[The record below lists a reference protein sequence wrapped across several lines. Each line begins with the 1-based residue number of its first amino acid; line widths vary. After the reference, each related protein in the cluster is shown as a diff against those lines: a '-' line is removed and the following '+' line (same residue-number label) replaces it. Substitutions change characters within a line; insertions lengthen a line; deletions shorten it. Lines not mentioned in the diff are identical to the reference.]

1 MDRREL
7 ILGMGL
13 VLASAGCARVAP
25 SAVGAASATPTAA
38 PLLVGSD
45 GSVVSD
51 ALATLCVGALVSSGV
66 PATTTVVGVADVV
79 PSVESGAVSVF
90 PVFAATTLSGLSTGD
105 EPVAPDEVVAN
116 LATLL
121 DPGIAV
127 IRPSRVDGHLVY
139 AVSQKTARAGI
150 TSLSDLS
157 DLSAPAAV
165 ATLVGPTWLDDAP
178 DGTPGLK
185 AVYQATFASVQAVAD
200 PAERTRMLTSGE
212 ALVAAYRA
220 PELADNPA
228 LSRLA
233 DPELL
238 ILPDPQVVLVT
249 SSVAG
254 DEDVVLALDAFQE
267 ALTTEGLAGVV
278 AQIIGGSSPTAAAGA
293 WLRAAGLSA

>member
-25 SAVGAASATPTAA
+25 SAVEAASATPTAA
-38 PLLVGSD
+38 PMMVGSD
-45 GSVVSD
+45 GSVVAD
-51 ALATLCVGALVSSGV
+51 ALAALYAGALVGSGV

-79 PSVESGAVSVF
+79 PTVESGTVRAF
-90 PVFAATTLSGLSTGD
+90 PVFAARTLAGLSTDD
-105 EPVAPDEVVAN
+105 EPTPPDEVVTN

-121 DPGIAV
+121 HPGVAV
-127 IRPSRVDGHLVY
+127 IRPSGVDGHLVY
-139 AVSQKTARAGI
+139 AVSQETAKAGI

-157 DLSAPAAV
+157 GPAATS
-165 ATLVGPTWLDDAP
+165 TLVGPTWLDTAP

-185 AVYQATFASVQAVAD
+185 AVYQAAFAAVQAVAD
-200 PAERTRMLTSGE
+200 PAERTRMLSSGE

-220 PELADNPA
+220 PELPNSPA

-249 SSVAG
+249 SSVAD
-254 DEDVVLALDAFQE
+254 DEDVVLALDSVQE

-278 AQIIGGSSPTAAAGA
+278 AQILGGSSPTAAAGA
-293 WLRAAGLSA
+293 WLTAAGLSA